1 MLFRILHDQR
11 SGELSYLLADTHAHE
26 AVVIDPHSR
35 DLPVVQALLEELGLR
50 LRWVL
55 RTHQHDA
62 IQPMEFDSLS
72 RLGVPMVQ
80 GAARVGAQKGFQG
93 LKLAFGRETVSV
105 LATPGHTPHC
115 LSFMWRDRVYL
126 GGLLAAD
133 ACPVQP
139 VPSAPEA
146 LWDSV
151 TQRVFSLPD
160 ETLLFSG
167 HAKSA
172 RAVSTVME
180 QRRWHPLFA
189 GGSRDAC
196 LTRLSALSARH
207 APPSLEPPFPV
218 TIESQS

>member
-1 MLFRILHDQR
+1 MLFRILHDER
-11 SGELSYLLADTHAHE
+11 SGELSYLLADSDARE
-26 AVVIDPHSR
+26 AVVIDPHRR
-35 DLPVVQALLEELGLR
+35 DLPVVQALLDELGLR

-62 IQPMEFDSLS
+62 VQPLEFDSLS
-72 RLGVPMVQ
+72 RLRAPVVQ
-80 GAARVGAQKGFQG
+80 GGVRFGAKKGLHGMQ
-93 LKLAFGRETVSV
+93 LAFGRETLTV

-115 LSFMWRDRVYL
+115 LSFMWRDRVFL
-126 GGLLAAD
+126 GGLLVAE
-133 ACPVQP
+133 ACAVQP
-139 VPSAPEA
+139 VPEAPEA

-151 TQRVFSLPD
+151 TQRIFTLPD

-167 HAKSA
+167 HGRRA

-196 LTRLSALSARH
+196 LSRLAALSARQ
-207 APPSLEPPFPV
+207 APKSLPPSLAS
-218 TIESQS
+218 IERLS